1 MAMNSKHIFVTLFL
15 GLVVSGGAFVLKE
28 HTEEKTR
35 LDAVMAENPAYHPRL
50 VKVDL
55 EPTATSSYTNRK
67 TIFVTYSEVTIGH
80 WQACYDD
87 GGCSYQPK
95 MRDNETL
102 QHPVT
107 KVSYFDTEE
116 FVRWISLKTGQI
128 FRLPLESEWNYFSR
142 DVISPPEKLFDDPR
156 LAWAADYVTFSNRP
170 KSSKTK
176 IVGGY
181 GANQY
186 GLVDLQGNVWEWTQT
201 CWSTNY
207 SDLTTSKERSEACG
221 GVRIMQGEHRSYQSE
236 LIRDPKIGGCSVG
249 SPPNNVGFRLVME
262 EKA

>member
-1 MAMNSKHIFVTLFL
+1 MNSRYMVLSLFV
-15 GLVVSGGAFVLKE
+15 GLAVASGALLLNKVVD
-28 HTEEKTR
+28 EKGK
-35 LDAVMAENPAYHPRL
+35 LDAVMAENPKYHPRL
-50 VKVDL
+50 VRIDL
-55 EPTATSSYTNRK
+55 EPDATSSFTDHK
-67 TIFVTYSEVTIGH
+67 TIYVTYSEVTIGH

-87 GGCSYQPK
+87 GGCRYQPK
-95 MRDNETL
+95 MRENETL

-107 KVSYFDTEE
+107 KVSYFDAEE
-116 FVRWISLKTGQI
+116 FIRWISLKTGQT

-142 DVISPPEKLFDDPR
+142 DVIAPSEKLFDDPR

-170 KSSKTK
+170 KTSKTK
-176 IVGGY
+176 TVGGY
-181 GANQY
+181 GTNQY
-186 GLVDLQGNVWEWTQT
+186 GLVDLKGNVWEWTQT
-201 CWSTNY
+201 CWSTDY

-262 EKA
+262 QSV